1 MNATSDRLLLSMREE
16 LLEKR
21 KQIAHYA
28 RLTTSLEMQLETID
42 RQQKRAYR
50 RIEELGDEIE
60 LEEVRLA
67 RVEMISPIRRRAA
80 AVG

>member
-1 MNATSDRLLLSMREE
+1 MREE